1 MKDSLMDASR
11 RRFLTSA
18 GIAGAG
24 ALAVASPALA
34 QSHPEVKWRM
44 TSAFQPKLELIYGAA
59 QGFAQNLSD
68 MTDGAFQISI
78 ATPGEIASAVDAL
91 DAVAEGKADCAH
103 TALSYS
109 WNKDPA
115 YSFGTGAPFGMNARQ
130 HYAWLQQGGGGDLL
144 NGLLAPRNLAAI
156 PLGDTGGQ
164 MAGWFRKEIRRPS
177 DISGLKVRIG
187 GFAGKVF
194 ETLGAT
200 PVAVS
205 RDDVLSALS
214 KGALDGFEWIGPYDD
229 EQFSKTDDGSGEPI
243 SKVAPYYYYPGWW
256 KGGMQL
262 HLVVAKDKFEAL
274 PKSYQAS
281 LEAAAAAA
289 NARLRARYDA
299 LNPGALKRLVVQG
312 AELRLFPQ
320 DALEA
325 FYKAST
331 DLVAQLAASDPNFK
345 TIADSYGAFRADEYL
360 WWQVQEYSF
369 DNFMI
374 RERRSNKS

>member
-1 MKDSLMDASR
+1 MDTSR
-11 RRFLTSA
+11 RRFLRSA
-18 GIAGAG
+18 GMVGAS
-24 ALAVASPALA
+24 ALAARAARAETLP
-34 QSHPEVKWRM
+34 VKWKM
-44 TSAFQPKLELIYGAA
+44 ASAFNPKLDLIYGAA
-59 QGFAQNLSD
+59 QVFTQNLSD

-78 ATPGEIASAVDAL
+78 SPAGEIASAVDAL
-91 DAVAEGKADCAH
+91 NAVAEGKADCAH

-109 WNKDPA
+109 WNMNPA
-115 YSFGTGAPFGMNARQ
+115 YAFGTGAPFGMNARQ
-130 HYAWLQQGGGGDLL
+130 HFAWLTEGGGGDLI
-144 NGLLAPRNLAAI
+144 NGLLAPRNLLAI

-164 MAGWFRKEIRRPS
+164 MAGWFRKEIRRAA

-200 PVAVS
+200 PVATPK
-205 RDDVLSALS
+205 DEILAALS

-229 EQFSKTDDGSGEPI
+229 ERFSKTDQGPGEPI

-262 HLVVAKDKFEAL
+262 HLVVAKNKFEAL
-274 PKSYQAS
+274 PKPYQAS
-281 LEAAAAAA
+281 IKAAAAET
-289 NARLRARYDA
+289 NALLRARYDA
-299 LNPGALKRLVVQG
+299 ANPGALKRLVVGG

-325 FYKAST
+325 FYKASN
-331 DLVAQLAASDPNFK
+331 DLVAQLAAADPNFK
-345 TIADSYGAFRADEYL
+345 AVADSYGAFRADEYL